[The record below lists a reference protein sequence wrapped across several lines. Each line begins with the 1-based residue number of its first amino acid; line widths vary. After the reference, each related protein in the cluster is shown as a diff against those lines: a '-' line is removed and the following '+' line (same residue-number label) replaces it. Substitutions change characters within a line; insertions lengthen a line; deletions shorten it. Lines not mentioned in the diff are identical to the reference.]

1 MEFSALNLLLVLLAG
16 WLSGL
21 LASRLGYPSILGEL
35 LAGIVFGPPLLGL
48 LYGSEALMVLA
59 DLGVLLMM
67 FYIGMEISPQELAQ
81 ASWAGFL
88 AAIGGFVFP
97 AVLSYGIALGFGA
110 SSMAALIIGLVAG
123 VTALATKS
131 RALLDLNILDTRVAH
146 AIMAGA
152 LITDTLTLITFAG
165 IMGIASVGGLDL
177 AGLSLVFG
185 KVILFFVAS
194 SLLGL
199 KLFPRLWRWLTE
211 HGFATRTFSATLVLM
226 IALMFAELAELAGL
240 HGVLGAFMAGLF
252 LREAIAE
259 RRLSYELT
267 GMVRDVSI
275 GFLAPVFFVTAGF
288 QISLSVF
295 QTDLGLLLVL
305 ILAAFLGK
313 TVGTALFYLVSG
325 RGWREGTV
333 VGLGMNGQ
341 GAVGIILIGLA
352 LDAGLIPLNLF
363 SVLMF
368 MAITTTVADPLLL
381 KCGVAWLA
389 RRDEL
394 VRTSPNRERVVL
406 VGASPLACVLAQSLA
421 EGQSVCLIDADPDHC
436 RSAQVAGLHAVC
448 GDILETTTLYAAG
461 ADAAKMLVAM
471 TPNAEI
477 NVLVAQLAREV
488 FLVPKLYVVTTN
500 NPDSGLHLLLQEPMV
515 DTLPIRTQELY
526 EWDRRLTHHRVEQIT
541 HLIETD
547 KVLDS
552 AQYQAPYTHQHL
564 PLAVRRGPERLV
576 FLGTE
581 TLQPGDEVIS
591 LTFDG

>member
-1 MEFSALNLLLVLLAG
+1 MEFSVLNLLLVLLAG

-35 LAGIVFGPPLLGL
+35 LAGVVLGPLLLGL
-48 LYGSEALMVLA
+48 LHGSEALRVLA

-67 FYIGMEISPQELAQ
+67 FYIGMEISPQELVK
-81 ASWAGFL
+81 ASWTGFL

-97 AVLSYGIALGFGA
+97 AVFGYGIALGFGA
-110 SSMAALIIGLVAG
+110 PSMAALIIGLVTG

-131 RALLDLNILDTRVAH
+131 RVLLDLNILDTRVAH
-146 AIMAGA
+146 VIMASA

-177 AGLSLVFG
+177 AGLSLVLG
-185 KVILFFVAS
+185 KVILFFAAS

-211 HGFATRTFSATLVLM
+211 RGFATRTFSATLVLM

-240 HGVLGAFMAGLF
+240 HGILGAFLAGLF

-259 RRLSYELT
+259 RKLSYELT

-288 QISLSVF
+288 QVSLSVF

-305 ILAAFLGK
+305 ILAAFFGK
-313 TVGTALFYLVSG
+313 TAGTALLYLVSG

-368 MAITTTVADPLLL
+368 MAITTTIADPLLL
-381 KCGVAWLA
+381 KWGVAWLA

-394 VRTSPNRERVVL
+394 VLTSPSRERVVL

-436 RSAQVAGLHAVC
+436 RSAQAAGLHAVC
-448 GDILETTTLYAAG
+448 GDILETSTLYAAG

-471 TPNAEI
+471 TPNAEV

-488 FLVPKLYVVTTN
+488 FLVPKLYVVTTD
-500 NPDSGLHLLLQEPMV
+500 NPKSGLHLLLQEPRV

-526 EWDRRLTHHRVEQIT
+526 EWDRRLTHHQVEQVT

-547 KVLDS
+547 KALDKV
-552 AQYQAPYTHQHL
+552 QYEAPYTYQHL
-564 PLAVRRGPERLV
+564 PLAVRRGPERLL
-576 FLGTE
+576 FLGAAM
-581 TLQPGDEVIS
+581 LQPGDEVIC
-591 LTFDG
+591 LTFAG

>member
-35 LAGIVFGPPLLGL
+35 LAGVVLGPPLLGL

-97 AVLSYGIALGFGA
+97 AVLSYGVALGFGA

-152 LITDTLTLITFAG
+152 LITDTLTLIIFAG
-165 IMGIASVGGLDL
+165 IMSIASVGGLDL

-240 HGVLGAFMAGLF
+240 HGVLGTFLAGLF

-259 RRLSYELT
+259 RKLSYELT

-295 QTDLGLLLVL
+295 QTDLGLLLVV

-313 TVGTALFYLVSG
+313 AVGTALFYLASG
-325 RGWREGTV
+325 HGWREGTV

-341 GAVGIILIGLA
+341 GAVGIVLIGLA

-381 KCGVAWLA
+381 KWGVAWLA

-394 VRTSPNRERVVL
+394 VRTNPSRERVVL

-436 RSAQVAGLHAVC
+436 RSAQAAGLHAVC
-448 GDILETTTLYAAG
+448 GDLLETTTLYAAG

-488 FLVPKLYVVTTN
+488 FLVPKLYVVTTD

-526 EWDRRLTHHRVEQIT
+526 EWDRRLTHHRVEQVT
-541 HLIETD
+541 HLIEADKALD
-547 KVLDS
+547 KV
-552 AQYQAPYTHQHL
+552 QYQAPYTHHHL
-564 PLAVRRGPERLV
+564 PLAVRRGPERLL
-576 FLGTE
+576 FLGAE

>member
-1 MEFSALNLLLVLLAG
+1 MEFNALNLLLVLLAG

-35 LAGIVFGPPLLGL
+35 LAGVVLGPPLLGL

-59 DLGVLLMM
+59 DLGILLMM

-88 AAIGGFVFP
+88 AAIGGFLFP

-110 SSMAALIIGLVAG
+110 SSMAALVVGLVAG
-123 VTALATKS
+123 VTALTTKS

-146 AIMAGA
+146 TIMAGA

-165 IMGIASVGGLDL
+165 IISIASVGALDL
-177 AGLSLVFG
+177 VGLSLVFA
-185 KVILFFVAS
+185 KIVLFFVAS

-211 HGFATRTFSATLVLM
+211 HGLATRTFSATLVLM
-226 IALMFAELAELAGL
+226 IALMFVELAELAGL
-240 HGVLGAFMAGLF
+240 HGVLGAFLAGLF

-259 RRLSYELT
+259 RRLSHELT

-288 QISLSVF
+288 QISLNVF
-295 QTDLGLLLVL
+295 QTDLGLLLVV

-313 TVGTALFYLVSG
+313 TVGAALFYLASG
-325 RGWREGTV
+325 HGWREGTV

-352 LDAGLIPLNLF
+352 MDADLIPLSLF

-381 KCGVAWLA
+381 KWGVAWLA

-436 RSAQVAGLHAVC
+436 RSAQAAGLHAVC
-448 GDILETTTLYAAG
+448 GDILETATLYAAG

-488 FLVPKLYVVTTN
+488 FLVPKLYVVTTD

-526 EWDRRLTHHRVEQIT
+526 EWDRRLTHHRVEQVT

-547 KVLDS
+547 KDLDKV
-552 AQYQAPYTHQHL
+552 QYQTPYTHQYL

-576 FLGTE
+576 FLGVE

-591 LTFDG
+591 LTFEG

>member
-35 LAGIVFGPPLLGL
+35 LAGVVLGPPLLGL
-48 LYGSEALMVLA
+48 LHGSEALMVLA

-88 AAIGGFVFP
+88 AAIGGFLCP
-97 AVLSYGIALGFGA
+97 AVLGYGIALGFGA
-110 SSMAALIIGLVAG
+110 SSMASLIIGLVAG

-146 AIMAGA
+146 VIMASA

-177 AGLSLVFG
+177 AGLSLVLG
-185 KVILFFVAS
+185 KVILFFAAS

-240 HGVLGAFMAGLF
+240 HGILGAFLAGLF

-259 RRLSYELT
+259 RKLSYELT

-288 QISLSVF
+288 QVSLSVF

-305 ILAAFLGK
+305 ILAAFFGK

-363 SVLMF
+363 SVSMF

-381 KCGVAWLA
+381 KWGVAWLA

-394 VRTSPNRERVVL
+394 VLTSPGRERVVL
-406 VGASPLACVLAQSLA
+406 VGAGPLACALAQSLA

-436 RSAQVAGLHAVC
+436 RSAQAAGLHAVC
-448 GDILETTTLYAAG
+448 GDLLETTTLYAAG

-471 TPNAEI
+471 TPNAEV

-488 FLVPKLYVVTTN
+488 FLVPKLYVVMTD
-500 NPDSGLHLLLQEPMV
+500 NPDSGLHRLLQEPLV

-526 EWDRRLTHHRVEQIT
+526 EWDRRLTQRQVERVT

-547 KVLDS
+547 KAVNHV
-552 AQYQAPYTHQHL
+552 QYQVPYSREHL
-564 PLAVRRGPERLV
+564 PLAVRRGPERLL
-576 FLGTE
+576 FLGAE

>member
-35 LAGIVFGPPLLGL
+35 LAGVVLGPPLLGL

-97 AVLSYGIALGFGA
+97 AVLSYGVALGFGA

-152 LITDTLTLITFAG
+152 LITDTLTLIIFAG
-165 IMGIASVGGLDL
+165 IMSIASVGGLDL

-240 HGVLGAFMAGLF
+240 HGVLGTFLAGLF

-259 RRLSYELT
+259 RKLSYELT

-295 QTDLGLLLVL
+295 QTDLGLLLVV
-305 ILAAFLGK
+305 ILAAFFGK
-313 TVGTALFYLVSG
+313 TVGTALFYLASG
-325 RGWREGTV
+325 HGWREGTV

-341 GAVGIILIGLA
+341 GAVGIVLIGLA

-381 KCGVAWLA
+381 KWGVAWLA

-394 VRTSPNRERVVL
+394 VRTNPSRERVVL

-436 RSAQVAGLHAVC
+436 RSAQAAGLHAVC
-448 GDILETTTLYAAG
+448 GDLLETTTLYAAG

-488 FLVPKLYVVTTN
+488 FLVPKLYVVTTD
-500 NPDSGLHLLLQEPMV
+500 NPYSGLHLLLQEPMV

-547 KVLDS
+547 KALDNI
-552 AQYQAPYTHQHL
+552 QYQAPYTHQHL
-564 PLAVRRGPERLV
+564 PLAVRRGPERLL
-576 FLGTE
+576 FLGAE

-591 LTFDG
+591 LMFDG

>member
-1 MEFSALNLLLVLLAG
+1 MEFNVLNLLLVLLAG

-35 LAGIVFGPPLLGL
+35 LAGVVLGPPLLGL

-67 FYIGMEISPQELAQ
+67 FYIGMEISPQELAK

-88 AAIGGFVFP
+88 VAIGGFVFP
-97 AVLSYGIALGFGA
+97 AVLSYGVALGFGA
-110 SSMAALIIGLVAG
+110 SSMAALVIGLVAG

-165 IMGIASVGGLDL
+165 IMSIASIGGLDL
-177 AGLSLVFG
+177 AGLSLVFA

-240 HGVLGAFMAGLF
+240 HGILGAFLAGLF

-259 RRLSYELT
+259 RKLSYELT

-295 QTDLGLLLVL
+295 QTDLGMLLGV
-305 ILAAFLGK
+305 ILATFFGK
-313 TVGTALFYLVSG
+313 TVGTALFYLASG
-325 RGWREGTV
+325 HGWREGTV

-381 KCGVAWLA
+381 KWGVAWLA

-394 VRTSPNRERVVL
+394 VRTSPSRERVVL

-436 RSAQVAGLHAVC
+436 RNAQAASLHAVC

-547 KVLDS
+547 KALDNI
-552 AQYQAPYTHQHL
+552 QYQAPYTHQHL
-564 PLAVRRGPERLV
+564 PLAVRRGPERLL
-576 FLGTE
+576 FLGAE

-591 LTFDG
+591 LMFDG